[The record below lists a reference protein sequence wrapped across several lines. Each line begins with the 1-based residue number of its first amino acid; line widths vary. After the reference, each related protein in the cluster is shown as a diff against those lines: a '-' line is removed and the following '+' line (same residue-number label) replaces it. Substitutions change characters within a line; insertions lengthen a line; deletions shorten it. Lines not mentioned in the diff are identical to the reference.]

1 MFLDELD
8 PLLHLASL
16 ESAVSEPLQEGYRDR
31 ADLGII
37 LDNQY
42 RFRTRFLFAAAGRRY
57 GRFGPITGISRQKQR
72 DRRAPPHLAVNRALS
87 ARLLRET
94 EEQSAAEPCALAD

>member
-1 MFLDELD
+1 MCLDELD

-16 ESAVSEPLQEGYRDR
+16 ESAVSEQLQEGYRDR

-72 DRRAPPHLAVNRALS
+72 DSRAQPDPAVNRDMSEIGRAS
-87 ARLLRET
+87 CRERRC
-94 EEQSAAEPCALAD
+94 Q